1 MNLSRP
7 PPSPPPR
14 SSPTSTF
21 VLRLGGR
28 GVAMRGGWGREW
40 GRGIA
45 GQRIEPRYLGR
56 TPRQHQTVTARQQEH
71 IKRKRRVVPAP
82 GEIVPYYPLREMSYS
97 DVEKPRCF
105 FCCYF
110 FTLRLGGC
118 APPRDLDHCGGSW
131 GGVGVN
137 HSSALG

>member
-7 PPSPPPR
+7 PPFPTSPLLPHLHFR
-14 SSPTSTF
+14 SSS
-21 VLRLGGR
+21 R
-28 GVAMRGGWGREW
+28 GSWSGDEGGWGREW